1 MATENIAEILKQSNF
16 FSGLGDRHIEWLAR
30 HASDKNFE
38 NGKLLARQGDRADQ
52 FFLVTEGELVVEV
65 PALTGPSLTITR
77 LGPGD
82 IFGWSWLI
90 EPYKWHFNGRAEES
104 SRVLEFD
111 GAAIM
116 KHCQSDSSFGYELLR
131 RFSGLMGVRLAAAQ
145 TTMKEQ
151 WAPGGLP

>member
-1 MATENIAEILKQSNF
+1 MATENIAKLLKQSGF
-16 FSGLGDRHIEWLAR
+16 FSDLDAGHIDWLAR
-30 HASDKNFE
+30 HASDKRFDD
-38 NGKLLARQGDRADQ
+38 GKLLARQGDRADQ
-52 FFLVTEGELVVEV
+52 FFLVIEGELVVEV

-116 KHCQSDSSFGYELLR
+116 KHCQADSTFGYELLR

-145 TTMKEQ
+145 ATMKEQ